1 MIPYI
6 EEPERKHAT
15 RAEAIA
21 ACRTMVVIYDREFSV
36 WWIPRSYGSSVKCP
50 EVWYVRNGC
59 CPAKSAPNMVDSW
72 MVATAAK
79 PYYVLRECAP
89 IKTRRMN

>member
-1 MIPYI
+1 
-6 EEPERKHAT
+6 
-15 RAEAIA
+15 
-21 ACRTMVVIYDREFSV
+21 
-36 WWIPRSYGSSVKCP
+36 
-50 EVWYVRNGC
+50 
-59 CPAKSAPNMVDSW
+59 